1 MPRIFDGL
9 QNNRQQNFIV
19 GVARYQSSTHINN
32 AYDLPAIK
40 FFPSL
45 LSFGHN
51 PVLFYVFSALTTCAL
66 RRKALEEFGEPIK
79 NFRIPKFMIAT
90 SR

>member
-1 MPRIFDGL
+1 MPDQPCGKLPFIIGIFPYRLG
-9 QNNRQQNFIV
+9 
-19 GVARYQSSTHINN
+19 RYKSI
-32 AYDLPAIK
+32 DLLAIK

-45 LSFGHN
+45 LSFVQN
-51 PVLFYVFSALTTCAL
+51 AVLFYVFSALTTCAL
-66 RRKALEEFGEPIK
+66 RRKALEKFGEPIK